1 LPWRC
6 PRRQARGRDWRA
18 RARPWRPGPF
28 SFLAR
33 AVLASLA
40 DLQADGPAPS
50 WLVRVGTCLALH
62 FPGDNHRLCLDRP
75 GLLIWELGRRLFA
88 IVPGPAANQTHSGAK
103 QTHGVIIG
111 CRLAGFSHL
120 GLRGRSA
127 GKSKCVSC
135 LPEAAGRVARP
146 RVPLWPAGRPPLPP
160 PHRGLVPRRK
170 RPALGTAPSAVFR
183 SRPAA
188 ASSKACSLP
197 VVRCDACAAD
207 EPCPASVRT
216 GSESGRPA
224 RSPRPRSPSVAQCD
238 TRSTAVVLATVR

>member
-1 LPWRC
+1 VTDCERCLRRC

-28 SFLAR
+28 SFLAC

-62 FPGDNHRLCLDRP
+62 FPGGHRRLCPDRP
-75 GLLIWELGRRLFA
+75 GLLVWELGRRLFA

-111 CRLAGFSHL
+111 RRLAGFSHL

-127 GKSKCVSC
+127 GRSTCVSC
-135 LPEAAGRVARP
+135 PPEAARQWPGCEHRCARQ
-146 RVPLWPAGRPPLPP
+146 AGRPC
-160 PHRGLVPRRK
+160 HRRVAAQRRAEGG
-170 RPALGTAPSAVFR
+170 RHL
-183 SRPAA
+183 
-188 ASSKACSLP
+188 
-197 VVRCDACAAD
+197 
-207 EPCPASVRT
+207 
-216 GSESGRPA
+216 GRPLCGLQ
-224 RSPRPRSPSVAQCD
+224 V
-238 TRSTAVVLATVR
+238 

>member
-1 LPWRC
+1 MTAKAG
-6 PRRQARGRDWRA
+6 RRHGGSGRHRFARS
-18 RARPWRPGPF
+18 ARPWRPGPF
-28 SFLAR
+28 SFLAC

-62 FPGDNHRLCLDRP
+62 FPGGNHRLCLDRP

-111 CRLAGFSHL
+111 RRLAGFSHL
-120 GLRGRSA
+120 GLRRRSA
-127 GKSKCVSC
+127 GGSKCVSC
-135 LPEAAGRVARP
+135 LPEAAGRVARL
-146 RVPLWPAGRPPLPP
+146 RVPLCPAGRPPLPP
-160 PHRGLVPRRK
+160 PRRGLVPPTA
-170 RPALGTAPSAVFR
+170 PALGMAPSALFR

-188 ASSKACSLP
+188 ASSLPIMHCKAPSGRLT
-197 VVRCDACAAD
+197 
-207 EPCPASVRT
+207 CPASVRT

-224 RSPRPRSPSVAQCD
+224 RSPRTRSPSVARCG